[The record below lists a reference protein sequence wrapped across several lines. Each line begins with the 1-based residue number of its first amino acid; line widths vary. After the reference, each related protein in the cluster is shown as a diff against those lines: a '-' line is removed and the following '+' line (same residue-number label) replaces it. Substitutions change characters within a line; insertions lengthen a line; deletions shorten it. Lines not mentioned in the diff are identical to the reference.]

1 MLGAT
6 KLGKN
11 VDSYKYF
18 FIDIALDLVLVHLFH
33 FHILIGVKM
42 LLFFKLKIFHHCIL
56 KIKKDILALGEDLTQ
71 GLDYATKTAE
81 GKYYVSISRSE
92 RKSFLSLHDNGNS
105 SFLFFNATKK
115 YQFKLKKS
123 EKNHI

>member
-1 MLGAT
+1 
-6 KLGKN
+6 
-11 VDSYKYF
+11 
-18 FIDIALDLVLVHLFH
+18 
-33 FHILIGVKM
+33 M

-71 GLDYATKTAE
+71 GLDYATKIAE

-123 EKNHI
+123 EKNHIWNISKDFIANNMKKHKNKWIRIEVFC